1 MPYLFAVLVILNAL
15 MLGYY
20 GFLAPEKEPE
30 SLNAAKATLVQPI
43 EFSNS
48 AEHIPPLIGSKK

>member
-1 MPYLFAVLVILNAL
+1 MPYMFGGLVVLNAL

-20 GFLAPEKEPE
+20 LFLKQPSVTENVQQAQ
-30 SLNAAKATLVQPI
+30 ADLVQPI

-48 AEHIPPLIGSKK
+48 ALYIPPRIGNRD

>member
-1 MPYLFAVLVILNAL
+1 MPYVFGVLVVLNAL

-20 GFLAPEKEPE
+20 GFLSPEKEPE
-30 SLNAAKATLVQPI
+30 SLSAAKATLAQPI

>member
-1 MPYLFAVLVILNAL
+1 MPYMFGGLVVLNAL

-20 GFLAPEKEPE
+20 LFLKQPSPTQ
-30 SLNAAKATLVQPI
+30 SVQQAKADLVQPI

-48 AEHIPPLIGSKK
+48 ALYIPPRVGSKD

>member
-1 MPYLFAVLVILNAL
+1 MPYMFGGLVVLNAL

-20 GFLAPEKEPE
+20 LFLKQPSATQ
-30 SLNAAKATLVQPI
+30 SVQQAKADLVQPI

-48 AEHIPPLIGSKK
+48 AVYIPPRIGSKD